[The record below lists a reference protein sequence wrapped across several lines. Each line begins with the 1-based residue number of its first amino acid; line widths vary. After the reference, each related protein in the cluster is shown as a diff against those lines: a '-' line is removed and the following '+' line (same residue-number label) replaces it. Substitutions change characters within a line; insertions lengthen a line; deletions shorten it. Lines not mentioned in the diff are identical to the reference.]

1 MSVTRWMLRNLG
13 LVPDY
18 FKTQYMCKKV
28 VFMDQYSLEFVPDRF
43 KTEEICKEAV
53 HRKPYTLRYVPN
65 HLKTQEM
72 RDEALHIIY
81 PDEYREKAYAI
92 SQLALLS
99 CGHESFL

>member
-1 MSVTRWMLRNLG
+1 MTCYRLCMMFFIPDHLR
-13 LVPDY
+13 
-18 FKTQYMCKKV
+18 TQDICKKAV
-28 VFMDQYSLEFVPDRF
+28 SMDPY
-43 KTEEICKEAV
+43 
-53 HRKPYTLRYVPN
+53 RKPYTLRYVPD